1 MRHLWA
7 MYSVCFNEK
16 SQAFTIV
23 PPGVSTSTFHDGHEV
38 FRTEQLDE
46 AVGVIKGLCFAR
58 YLQGPRYLVN
68 DLLLAASVKVDFS
81 LKENQSDSGDSRLW
95 SGAGEHSESGFIL
108 KVFDSDEEAVKA
120 GLKLGEVYLAG
131 DKHYAP
137 PRTFVRVGVNSGL
150 GSNDVAGDLPV
161 EFELYPS
168 LEKEL
173 KNRDFTYTP
182 KTEALLSIQKA
193 ICKDQR
199 FSGFDIK
206 GDELYFHSGD
216 ILFCVKV
223 QDGLDFKI
231 YRNGNLLRSLLSKER
246 VIEMFTNT
254 TTNAN
259 N

>member
-23 PPGVSTSTFHDGHEV
+23 SPGVSTSTFHDGHEV

-68 DLLLAASVKVDFS
+68 DMLLAASKVFFTI
-81 LKENQSDSGDSRLW
+81 KEEGVSSGDSRLW

-168 LEKEL
+168 LEKEF

-182 KTEALLSIQKA
+182 KTEALLSIHKA
-193 ICKDQR
+193 ICKVKML
-199 FSGFDIK
+199 SGFDIS
-206 GDELYFHSGD
+206 GDELYFYGYGH
-216 ILFCVKV
+216 LFCIKAEDNGLKV
-223 QDGLDFKI
+223 FRSGVPIRDFP
-231 YRNGNLLRSLLSKER
+231 SKEG